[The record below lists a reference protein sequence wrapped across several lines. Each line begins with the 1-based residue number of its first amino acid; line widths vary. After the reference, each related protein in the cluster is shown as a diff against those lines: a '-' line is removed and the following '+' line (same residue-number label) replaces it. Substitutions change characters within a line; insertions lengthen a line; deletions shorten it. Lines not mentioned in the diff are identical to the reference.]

1 MVDVSSSEH
10 GREEL
15 DLVTIKQIVE
25 RFGVSRPTIHKY
37 RRAGVFPQPVPTGG
51 ETTAMRFDAKE
62 VEEFWAS
69 HPKRQGRRTDVER
82 KPTEAEGD
90 KP

>member
-1 MVDVSSSEH
+1 MVDVSSNEH
-10 GREEL
+10 GREEP

-25 RFGVSRPTIHKY
+25 RFDVSRPLIHKY
-37 RRAGVFPQPVPTGG
+37 RRAGIFPQPVPTGG

-62 VEEFWAS
+62 VEDFWAA
-69 HPKRQGRRTDVER
+69 HPKQQGRRTDVER
-82 KPTEAEGD
+82 KSAESEGD